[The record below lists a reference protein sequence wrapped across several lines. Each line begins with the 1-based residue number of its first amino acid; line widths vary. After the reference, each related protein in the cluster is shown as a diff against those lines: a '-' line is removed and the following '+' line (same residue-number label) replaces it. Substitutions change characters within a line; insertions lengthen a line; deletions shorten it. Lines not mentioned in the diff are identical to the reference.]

1 MARGR
6 GGGHHSQRRA
16 VDLTGIIS
24 SAEKNDLETLVKAI
38 TDRIA
43 RDISNIFDSPPVVP
57 IQGDHGHH
65 HWLLL
70 PLLHHKQNRS
80 ASHSFMGLR
89 HVNSSKTFD
98 KAREIIEKEEK
109 VAMTPQLRE
118 LKKEALNFFGK
129 WQAIVMQRLQEVA
142 VNDQQCLQGSSR
154 GRGRG
159 LRGASRGRGGR
170 GGGITRSPTL
180 ATGPPRAPSNYVDRD
195 LAARYPPIPN
205 TLWALDMNKR
215 KLLLQI
221 VFFIMLSM
229 QEYTANSRQLL
240 LGLTTSL
247 NLPPKVYQEEELR
260 LAQGLA
266 KAGLAQAKA
275 DKAKADQA
283 KAALD
288 LSSEDAIN
296 QKSEES
302 KSARRWKVGL
312 GGNSA
317 KFAAPKL
324 AAPLIDVGI
333 GIAHEGLG
341 LTSSAAASLLGT
353 MAENATAMGALFGII
368 ASKPTAKMMESFARE
383 IQDFA
388 FIPLHGVDGSEYR
401 DALEIPAEQ
410 RRLCLT
416 IALNGFLL
424 EDEDVTKTWR
434 CLGRFTESFVTRW
447 EVAALTNFGNSLET
461 VIKSKGWT
469 TGQVEIKAR
478 TIFSSLIDSTW
489 PVDLLKASKIMDN
502 PWSVG
507 MVRAEKAGAVLADAI
522 MRQKFQGD
530 RPVSLV
536 GYSLGA
542 RAIYACLMVLA
553 ERRQFGIIDSA
564 ILMGTPAPSESRV
577 WLTLKS
583 VVCGRLINV
592 YSEHDY
598 ILGFVYRTSNIQFG
612 VAGLQ
617 EIQGADGV
625 ENYRVRNL
633 PRGHLSYQS
642 QVSQILKNVGWE
654 DVRADV
660 VKVGK

>member
-6 GGGHHSQRRA
+6 GSGNHSQRRP

-24 SAEKNDLETLVKAI
+24 VAEKNDLGTLVNAI
-38 TDRIA
+38 TERMA
-43 RDISNIFDSPPVVP
+43 RDISNIFDSPPVAP

-65 HWLLL
+65 NWLLL
-70 PLLHHKQNRS
+70 PLLHHKQNRL
-80 ASHSFMGLR
+80 ASHSIMGLR
-89 HVNSSKTFD
+89 HMTLSNTCD
-98 KAREIIEKEEK
+98 KAHELIEKEETE
-109 VAMTPQLRE
+109 AMTPQLRE
-118 LKKEALNFFGK
+118 LKKEAMIFFRK
-129 WQAIVMQRLQEVA
+129 WQTTVLQRVRDIA
-142 VNDQQCLQGSSR
+142 VNDQQCPQGTTR

-159 LRGASRGRGGR
+159 LRGMSRGRGGGGSGR
-170 GGGITRSPTL
+170 GGGIIRPLTL
-180 ATGPPRAPSNYVDRD
+180 ATGPPRAPSNYADRD

-205 TLWALDMNKR
+205 TLWILDIDKR
-215 KLLLQI
+215 KLLLHI
-221 VFFIMLSM
+221 VFLIMLSM
-229 QEYTANSRQLL
+229 QEYTGNSRQLL
-240 LGLTTSL
+240 LCLTTSL
-247 NLPPKVYQEEELR
+247 NLPHKVYREEELR

-266 KAGLAQAKA
+266 KT
-275 DKAKADQA
+275 
-283 KAALD
+283 ALE
-288 LSSEDAIN
+288 LPLEDAIN

-302 KSARRWKVGL
+302 KSTRRWKVGL
-312 GGNSA
+312 GGNSG
-317 KFAAPKL
+317 KL
-324 AAPLIDVGI
+324 AAPLIGVGI
-333 GIAHEGLG
+333 GTAHEGHG
-341 LTSSAAASLLGT
+341 LTSYAAANLLGT
-353 MAENATAMGALFGII
+353 MAENAIAMGSLFGIN
-368 ASKPTAKMMESFARE
+368 AAKPTAKMMESFARE

-388 FIPLHGVDGSEYR
+388 FIPVHGTEGSEYR
-401 DALEIPAEQ
+401 DARETPAEH

-416 IALNGFLL
+416 IALSGFLL
-424 EDEDVTKTWR
+424 EDEDIAKNWR
-434 CLGRFTESFVTRW
+434 CLGRLTESYVTRW
-447 EVAALTNFGNSLET
+447 EVAALTNLGNSLET
-461 VIKSKGWT
+461 VTKSSAWNS
-469 TGQVEIKAR
+469 GQAEIKAR
-478 TIFSSLIDSTW
+478 TIFSSLIDSVW
-489 PVDLLKASKIMDN
+489 PVALLKISKIMDN

-530 RPVSLV
+530 RPVSLI

-553 ERRQFGIIDSA
+553 ERRQFGIIDSV

-598 ILGFVYRTSNIQFG
+598 ILGFLYRTSNIQFG

-654 DVRADV
+654 DVCMDV
-660 VKVGK
+660 ARVGK

>member
-180 ATGPPRAPSNYVDRD
+180 ATGLMNLSQLPILLQPYVGGILQTNDLVGPPRAPSNYVDRD

-478 TIFSSLIDSTW
+478 TSKWNWADST
-489 PVDLLKASKIMDN
+489 
-502 PWSVG
+502 
-507 MVRAEKAGAVLADAI
+507 E
-522 MRQKFQGD
+522 
-530 RPVSLV
+530 
-536 GYSLGA
+536 Y
-542 RAIYACLMVLA
+542 
-553 ERRQFGIIDSA
+553 
-564 ILMGTPAPSESRV
+564 
-577 WLTLKS
+577 
-583 VVCGRLINV
+583 
-592 YSEHDY
+592 
-598 ILGFVYRTSNIQFG
+598 
-612 VAGLQ
+612 
-617 EIQGADGV
+617 
-625 ENYRVRNL
+625 
-633 PRGHLSYQS
+633 
-642 QVSQILKNVGWE
+642 
-654 DVRADV
+654 
-660 VKVGK
+660 

>member
-6 GGGHHSQRRA
+6 GGGSHSQRRA
-16 VDLTGIIS
+16 ADLTGIIS
-24 SAEKNDLETLVKAI
+24 VAEKNDLGTLVNAI
-38 TDRIA
+38 TERMA
-43 RDISNIFDSPPVVP
+43 RDISNIFDSPPVAP

-65 HWLLL
+65 NWLLL
-70 PLLHHKQNRS
+70 PLLHRKQNKP
-80 ASHSFMGLR
+80 ASHSLVGLR
-89 HVNSSKTFD
+89 HANSLNTYD

-109 VAMTPQLRE
+109 EAMTPQLRE
-118 LKKEALNFFGK
+118 LKKEAMIFFRK
-129 WQAIVMQRLQEVA
+129 WQTTVLQRVRDIA
-142 VNDQQCLQGSSR
+142 VNDQQCLQGSTR

-159 LRGASRGRGGR
+159 LRGAPRGRGGSGSGR
-170 GGGITRSPTL
+170 GGGIARPLTL

-195 LAARYPPIPN
+195 LAARHPPIPN
-205 TLWALDMNKR
+205 TLWTLNIDKR
-215 KLLLQI
+215 KLLLHI
-221 VFFIMLSM
+221 VFLIMLSM

-240 LGLTTSL
+240 LCLTTSL

-266 KAGLAQAKA
+266 KT
-275 DKAKADQA
+275 
-283 KAALD
+283 ALD
-288 LSSEDAIN
+288 LSPEDAIN

-312 GGNSA
+312 GGNSG
-317 KFAAPKL
+317 KL

-333 GIAHEGLG
+333 GTSHEGLG
-341 LTSSAAASLLGT
+341 LTSYAAASLLGT
-353 MAENATAMGALFGII
+353 MAENATAMGALFGIN

-388 FIPLHGVDGSEYR
+388 FIPLHGVEGSEYR
-401 DALEIPAEQ
+401 DAREIPAEH

-416 IALNGFLL
+416 IALSGFLL
-424 EDEDVTKTWR
+424 EDEDIAKNWR
-434 CLGRFTESFVTRW
+434 CLGHLTESFATRW
-447 EVAALTNFGNSLET
+447 EIAALTNLGNSLET
-461 VIKSKGWT
+461 VIKSSAWSS
-469 TGQVEIKAR
+469 GQVEIKAR

-489 PVDLLKASKIMDN
+489 PVALLKISKIMDN

-507 MVRAEKAGAVLADAI
+507 MVRAEKAGAILADAI

-553 ERRQFGIIDSA
+553 ERRQFEIVDSV

-598 ILGFVYRTSNIQFG
+598 ILGFLYRTSNIQFG

-625 ENYRVRNL
+625 ENYRVRSL
-633 PRGHLSYQS
+633 PRGHLSYQN

-654 DVRADV
+654 DVSADV

>member
-6 GGGHHSQRRA
+6 GGGNHSQRRV

-24 SAEKNDLETLVKAI
+24 LAEKNDLETLVKAI

-70 PLLHHKQNRS
+70 PLLHHKQNKS

-89 HVNSSKTFD
+89 HANPSNPYD

-118 LKKEALNFFGK
+118 LKKEALNFFEK
-129 WQAIVMQRLQEVA
+129 WQSAFMQRIKDIA
-142 VNDQQCLQGSSR
+142 VNDQQCFQGSSR

-159 LRGASRGRGGR
+159 LRGAPRGRGGGGGGR
-170 GGGITRSPTL
+170 GGGVTRSQTL
-180 ATGPPRAPSNYVDRD
+180 ATGSPRAPSNYVDRD

-205 TLWALDMNKR
+205 TLWTLDMNKR

-266 KAGLAQAKA
+266 KAAL
-275 DKAKADQA
+275 DQA
-283 KAALD
+283 KVASN
-288 LSSEDAIN
+288 LSPEDAIN

-312 GGNSA
+312 GGNSG
-317 KFAAPKL
+317 KLAAPKL
-324 AAPLIDVGI
+324 AASLIDVGI
-333 GIAHEGLG
+333 GTAHEGLG
-341 LTSSAAASLLGT
+341 LTSFAAASLLGT
-353 MAENATAMGALFGII
+353 MAENTTAMGALFGISS
-368 ASKPTAKMMESFARE
+368 SKPTAKMMESFARE

-388 FIPLHGVDGSEYR
+388 FIPLHGVDSSEYR
-401 DALEIPAEQ
+401 DALEIPAEN

-416 IALNGFLL
+416 IALSGFLL
-424 EDEDVTKTWR
+424 EDEDTTKNWR

-461 VIKSKGWT
+461 VIKSKGWSK
-469 TGQVEIKAR
+469 GQVEIKAR

-489 PVDLLKASKIMDN
+489 PVDLLRASKIMDN

-530 RPVSLV
+530 RPVSLA

-553 ERRQFGIIDSA
+553 ERRQFGIVDSV

-642 QVSQILKNVGWE
+642 QVSQILKNVGWD
-654 DVRADV
+654 DVRTDV

>member
-6 GGGHHSQRRA
+6 GGGNHSQRRA

-24 SAEKNDLETLVKAI
+24 IAERNDLETLVKAI
-38 TDRIA
+38 TERMA
-43 RDISNIFDSPPVVP
+43 RDISNIFDSPPVAP

-65 HWLLL
+65 KWLLL

-80 ASHSFMGLR
+80 ASHSHSLMGLI
-89 HVNSSKTFD
+89 HANSSNTYD
-98 KAREIIEKEEK
+98 EAREIIEKEEK
-109 VAMTPQLRE
+109 QAMTPQLRE
-118 LKKEALNFFGK
+118 LKKEALGFFDK
-129 WQAIVMQRLQEVA
+129 WQSIVLLRVKNVA
-142 VNDQQCLQGSSR
+142 VNDQQCFQGNSR

-159 LRGASRGRGGR
+159 LRGSPRGRGGIVSGR
-170 GGGITRSPTL
+170 
-180 ATGPPRAPSNYVDRD
+180 GPPRAPSNYADRD
-195 LAARYPPIPN
+195 LAARHPPIPN
-205 TLWALDMNKR
+205 ALWTLDMNKR
-215 KLLLQI
+215 KSLLQI
-221 VFFIMLSM
+221 VFLIMLSM

-247 NLPPKVYQEEELR
+247 NLPFKVYQEEELR

-266 KAGLAQAKA
+266 KAALDQ
-275 DKAKADQA
+275 AKADQA

-288 LSSEDAIN
+288 ISPEDAIN

-312 GGNSA
+312 GGHPG
-317 KFAAPKL
+317 KLAAPKL

-333 GIAHEGLG
+333 GTAHEGLG
-341 LTSSAAASLLGT
+341 ITSSAAASLLGT
-353 MAENATAMGALFGII
+353 MAENATAMGALFGIN
-368 ASKPTAKMMESFARE
+368 ASKPTAKMMEIFARE

-388 FIPLHGVDGSEYR
+388 FIPLHGVEGSEYR
-401 DALEIPAEQ
+401 DAREIPAEH

-416 IALNGFLL
+416 IALSGFLL
-424 EDEDVTKTWR
+424 EDEDATKNWR

-447 EVAALTNFGNSLET
+447 EVAALTNLGNSLEE
-461 VIKSKGWT
+461 VVKSSAWID
-469 TGQVEIKAR
+469 GQKEIKAR
-478 TIFSSLIDSTW
+478 TVFSSLIDSSW
-489 PVDLLKASKIMDN
+489 PVKLLRSSKIMDN
-502 PWSVG
+502 SWSVG

-553 ERRQFGIIDSA
+553 ERRQFGIVDSV

-598 ILGFVYRTSNIQFG
+598 ILGFLYRTSNIQFG

-617 EIQGADGV
+617 DIQGADGV

-654 DVRADV
+654 DIRADV